1 MAHTQTTRDPDQR
14 WNRKAQRYWESV
26 TEGASLEQLWK
37 QFSSDAQ
44 QSYALY
50 SREVNWD
57 EIEAQKRKP
66 FARWLRGVW
75 AMFQALLMKLSPAR
89 RVLLLVA
96 MLLVLLP
103 LPATIGGAAGADF
116 ARILAIGSVLLF
128 GLLALELADRVTMK
142 RDLEIAREIQR
153 WLVPATPPSIPG
165 VEIAFATRPA
175 NTVAGDYYDVL
186 RHPAND
192 SERWLV
198 VVADVAGKSMPAAL
212 LMATF
217 QASLHTLLTTVPKL
231 SDLIAGLNR
240 YACDHSQDGRRF
252 TTALFAEYEPSSR
265 RLTYVNAGHNPAIL
279 RRANGSF
286 EFLASTGL
294 PLGIP
299 APQGVASTYAE
310 TTLQL
315 ASGDTLIIFTDGLV
329 EATNAQGWEFGEDR
343 LLAALRAPVQETAPV
358 LLSRLLGEVG
368 FFVGETRQ
376 QDDITCLVF
385 RCGPA

>member
-1 MAHTQTTRDPDQR
+1 
-14 WNRKAQRYWESV
+14 
-26 TEGASLEQLWK
+26 
-37 QFSSDAQ
+37 
-44 QSYALY
+44 
-50 SREVNWD
+50 
-57 EIEAQKRKP
+57 
-66 FARWLRGVW
+66 
-75 AMFQALLMKLSPAR
+75 MFQALLMKLSPAR

-96 MLLVLLP
+96 MVLVLLP

-186 RHPAND
+186 RHPADD

-343 LLAALRAPVQETAPV
+343 LLAALRAPVEETAPV
-358 LLSRLLGEVG
+358 LLGRLLGEVG